1 MYELKESATRSLL
14 TFFNLLK
21 IILMEEAEEKCAGM
35 EKKEEVMKE
44 EEAI

>member
-1 MYELKESATRSLL
+1 MSLL
-14 TFFNLLK
+14 TNFYLLK

-44 EEAI
+44 EGGVS